1 MQKRSLNLIVT
12 SVVRVLF
19 IKCLRMCRGNGD
31 MGFNRTW
38 YVLILHVAESA
49 RFNFSAKRH
58 VRLQPSTIVWYLLC
72 INHVT
77 DQHPWQ
83 MLTNRHTLH
92 QESFAAHERQIEIKL
107 NLRCGNL
114 WKTLTGSVYSS
125 ISLYRFLFYIA
136 SFLTVNAGLIQM
148 WSFPVYYIKVPNSVR
163 KPFLYFAFQAGKKQS
178 KI

>member
-12 SVVRVLF
+12 SVVCVLF

-83 MLTNRHTLH
+83 MLTNRHTAPGIVCCTRETDRD
-92 QESFAAHERQIEIKL
+92 QTKPA
-107 NLRCGNL
+107 L
-114 WKTLTGSVYSS
+114 WKSMENFDWLCLFIHQFIQ
-125 ISLYRFLFYIA
+125 ISFLYCQLSDSKCWVNTNVFKCGHFLF
-136 SFLTVNAGLIQM
+136 TT
-148 WSFPVYYIKVPNSVR
+148 
-163 KPFLYFAFQAGKKQS
+163 
-178 KI
+178 